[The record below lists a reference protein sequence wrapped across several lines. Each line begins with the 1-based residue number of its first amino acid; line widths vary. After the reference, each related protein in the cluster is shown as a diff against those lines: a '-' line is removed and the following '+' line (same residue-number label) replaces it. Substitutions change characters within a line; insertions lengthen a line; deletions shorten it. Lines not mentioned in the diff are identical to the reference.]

1 MLSADD
7 GLKVLIRGGGEM
19 ASGIAHRLHQC
30 HIKVLITEIEAPT
43 AVRRTVAFAEAVY
56 EGYQII
62 EGVKAAKVR
71 DAEAARVQWQRGNIP
86 LLVDPDARIRTI
98 VMPDVIVD
106 ARMAKKSTR
115 RKISDAP
122 LVIGVGP
129 GFIAGTNVHAVV
141 ESNRGYHLGRVLWH
155 GEAECDTGVP
165 APVGGFTHA
174 RVLRV
179 PCAGRFNALR
189 EIGEPVKVGET
200 VAEVRGIPI
209 TAEIPGMLRG
219 MLKNGI
225 EVAQGI
231 KAGDVDP
238 RGQKEYCYS
247 ISDKARAIGGGVLE
261 AILHTFKNLKVPAA

>member
-1 MLSADD
+1 MLSADE

-30 HIKVLITEIEAPT
+30 HMKVLITEIEAPT

-56 EGYQII
+56 QGYQII
-62 EGVKAAKVR
+62 EGVKTLKVSAA
-71 DAEAARVQWQRGNIP
+71 AAVGEQWQRGNIP
-86 LLVDPDARIRTI
+86 LLVDPDARIRMT

-106 ARMAKKSTR
+106 AIMAKKTAHT
-115 RKISDAP
+115 KISDAP

-141 ESNRGYHLGRVLWH
+141 ESNRGYHLGRVLWS
-155 GEAECDTGVP
+155 GAAECDTAVP
-165 APVGGFTHA
+165 APVAGFTHA

-179 PCAGRFNALR
+179 PCAGRFRALR
-189 EIGEPVKVGET
+189 EIGDLVKVGET
-200 VAEVRGIPI
+200 VAEVKGVPI
-209 TAEIPGMLRG
+209 KAEIAGMLRG
-219 MLKNGI
+219 ILKNDI
-225 EVAQGI
+225 EVAQGV

-247 ISDKARAIGGGVLE
+247 ISDKARAIAGGVLE
-261 AILHTFKNLKVPAA
+261 AILHTFENLKVPAA